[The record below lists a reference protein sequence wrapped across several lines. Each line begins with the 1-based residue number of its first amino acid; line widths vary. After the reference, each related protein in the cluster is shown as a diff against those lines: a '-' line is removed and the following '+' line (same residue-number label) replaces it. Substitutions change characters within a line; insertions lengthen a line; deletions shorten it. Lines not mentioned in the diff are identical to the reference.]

1 MSIHHRIL
9 GVSLEASQIEIKK
22 AYYKKVRKVHPDVN
36 PSPNA
41 TEEFIRVNNAY
52 EILTNPNY
60 NIPYQNKTSKPQT
73 QTTKRAEQKEWIRKR
88 NEAIRKESARKAKM
102 QFKDLCKD
110 LKKELFQRDIKKA
123 MYSFLGLILIPVFFI
138 FIANSIFEKNNSELD
153 YITIVLAMLFFSSL
167 FHIPIMIGII
177 YFYKIDNKT

>member
-1 MSIHHRIL
+1 MGIYHRIL
-9 GVSLEASQIEIKK
+9 GVKYGASPIEIKK
-22 AYYKKVRKVHPDVN
+22 AYFKKVRKVHPDVN

-41 TEEFIRVNNAY
+41 TEEFIKINNAY

-60 NIPYQNKTSKPQT
+60 NIPYQSKTSKPQT

-110 LKKELFQRDIKKA
+110 LKKELFHRDLKRTL
-123 MYSFLGLILIPVFFI
+123 YSFLGLFLTPIFFI
-138 FIANSIFEKNNSELD
+138 FIANFIFEKNSNEMDSN
-153 YITIVLAMLFFSSL
+153 IVLLAMFFFSLL
-167 FHIPIMIGII
+167 FHFPILIGII
-177 YFYKIDNKT
+177 YFYKIDN